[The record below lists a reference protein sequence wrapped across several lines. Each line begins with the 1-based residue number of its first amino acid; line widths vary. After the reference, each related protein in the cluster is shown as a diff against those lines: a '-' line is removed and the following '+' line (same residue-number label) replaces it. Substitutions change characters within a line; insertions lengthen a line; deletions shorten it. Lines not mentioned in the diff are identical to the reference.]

1 MKMKAALMYGPSDI
15 RVEETDKP
23 ICPEDGLI
31 LKVMSVGLCGSDIRN
46 LTTDSRK
53 GNYPFIYGHE
63 IVGFVDE
70 IGEEEKKYKVGDR
83 LFLFPGT
90 YCMECDECISG
101 HSENCS
107 NTEVAKLAGTGGF
120 AQYVSI
126 SGEKIRRGGIYEIPD
141 DVSFDA
147 ASLGEPLTSVFA
159 CLENV
164 KVEYPDTLVI
174 IGAGPIGCFMA
185 QLAKIR
191 GAQKVIMI
199 DLNDTRLEMAKGF
212 GVDITINSSKED
224 PIEAVQ
230 KLTGGKGADK
240 VISATPANATQTQ
253 SIHMVRKGGL
263 AVFFGGVPKGSM
275 TELDCNLI
283 HYNNIWI
290 KGHFGASYSQSK
302 RAFQLAISS
311 SFPTEKFIT
320 HILPLD
326 KINEGIQLT
335 RTTNIVLVMLFFCS
349 SDRTKLSSPS
359 FKRGLT
365 TLSAKCDLTKSNVF
379 LSHFVCILA
388 ERFYGGHH
396 NRRCRPL

>member
-1 MKMKAALMYGPSDI
+1 MKMKAALMYGPNDI
-15 RVEETDKP
+15 RVEETEKP
-23 ICPEDGLI
+23 ACPKDGLI
-31 LKVMSVGLCGSDIRN
+31 LKIMSVGLCGSDIRN

-53 GNYPFIYGHE
+53 GAYPFIYGHE

-70 IGEEEKKYKVGDR
+70 IGSEETKYKVGDR

-107 NTEVAKLAGTGGF
+107 NTAVAKLAGTGGF
-120 AQYVSI
+120 AQYVAV

-164 KVEYPDTLVI
+164 KVGYPDTLVI

-199 DLNDTRLEMAKGF
+199 DINGTRLEMAKDF
-212 GVDITINSSKED
+212 GVDITVNSSEED
-224 PIEAVQ
+224 PIEAIK

-240 VISATPANATQTQ
+240 VISATPVNL
-253 SIHMVRKGGL
+253 S
-263 AVFFGGVPKGSM
+263 
-275 TELDCNLI
+275 LI
-283 HYNNIWI
+283 HI
-290 KGHFGASYSQSK
+290 
-302 RAFQLAISS
+302 
-311 SFPTEKFIT
+311 
-320 HILPLD
+320 
-326 KINEGIQLT
+326 
-335 RTTNIVLVMLFFCS
+335 
-349 SDRTKLSSPS
+349 
-359 FKRGLT
+359 
-365 TLSAKCDLTKSNVF
+365 
-379 LSHFVCILA
+379 
-388 ERFYGGHH
+388 
-396 NRRCRPL
+396 

>member
-1 MKMKAALMYGPSDI
+1 MKMKAALMYGPDDI
-15 RVEETDKP
+15 RVEETEKP
-23 ICPEDGLI
+23 ICPKDGLL
-31 LKVMSVGLCGSDIRN
+31 LKIMAVGLCGSDIRN

-53 GNYPFIYGHE
+53 GDYPFIYGHE
-63 IVGFVDE
+63 IVGLVDE
-70 IGEEEKKYKVGDR
+70 IGNEQTKYSVGDR

-107 NTEVAKLAGTGGF
+107 DTAVAKLAGTGGF
-120 AQYVSI
+120 AQYVAV

-141 DVSFDA
+141 DVSFEA

-164 KVEYPDTLVI
+164 DVSFPDTLVI

-185 QLAKIR
+185 QLSKIR

-199 DLNDTRLEMAKGF
+199 DINDNRLEMAKQF
-212 GVDITINSSKED
+212 GVDVTVNSLKED
-224 PIEAVQ
+224 PIEAV
-230 KLTGGKGADK
+230 KSLTNGRGADK

-263 AVFFGGVPKGSM
+263 VVFFGGVPKGSM

-302 RAFQLAISS
+302 RAFQLAISPN
-311 SFPTEKFIT
+311 FPTEKFVT
-320 HILPLD
+320 HVLPLEQ
-326 KINEGIQLT
+326 INEGIKLT
-335 RTTNIVLVMLFFCS
+335 RTGEAIKVVLHPF
-349 SDRTKLSSPS
+349 D
-359 FKRGLT
+359 
-365 TLSAKCDLTKSNVF
+365 
-379 LSHFVCILA
+379 
-388 ERFYGGHH
+388 
-396 NRRCRPL
+396 

>member
-1 MKMKAALMYGPSDI
+1 MSEKMKAAMMYGPSDI
-15 RVEETDKP
+15 RVEEVDKP
-23 ICPEDGLI
+23 ACPKDGLI
-31 LKVMSVGLCGSDIRN
+31 LKIMSVGLCGSDIRN

-53 GNYPFIYGHE
+53 GKYPFIYGHE

-70 IGEEEKKYKVGDR
+70 VGPEQTKNQVGDR

-101 HSENCS
+101 HSENCA
-107 NTEVAKLAGTGGF
+107 NDEVAHLAGTGGF
-120 AQYVSI
+120 AQFVAVG
-126 SGEKIRRGGIYEIPD
+126 GEKIRRGGIYEIPD

-164 KVEYPDTLVI
+164 DVSYPDTLVI
-174 IGAGPIGCFMA
+174 IGAGPIGCFMS

-199 DLNDTRLEMAKGF
+199 DINANRLEMAKEF
-212 GVDITINSSKED
+212 GVDITVDSSKED
-224 PIEAVQ
+224 PIEAIK
-230 KLTGGKGADK
+230 KLTNGKGADK
-240 VISATPANATQTQ
+240 VISATPVNATQTQ
-253 SIHMVRKGGL
+253 SIHMVKKGGL
-263 AVFFGGVPKGSM
+263 VVFFGGVPKGSM

-302 RAFQLAISS
+302 RAFQLAISPT
-311 SFPTEKFIT
+311 FPTEKFIT

-326 KINEGIQLT
+326 QINEGIGLT
-335 RTTNIVLVMLFFCS
+335 RSGEAIKVVLH
-349 SDRTKLSSPS
+349 PW
-359 FKRGLT
+359 
-365 TLSAKCDLTKSNVF
+365 
-379 LSHFVCILA
+379 
-388 ERFYGGHH
+388 E
-396 NRRCRPL
+396 

>member
-1 MKMKAALMYGPSDI
+1 MEMKAAVMYGPNDI
-15 RVEETDKP
+15 RVESVEKP
-23 ICPEDGLI
+23 ACPKDGLI
-31 LKVMSVGLCGSDIRN
+31 LKIMAVGLCGSDIRN
-46 LTTDSRK
+46 LTSDSRK

-63 IVGFVDE
+63 IVGVVDE
-70 IGEEEKKYKVGDR
+70 VGAEETKYQTGDR

-90 YCMECDECISG
+90 YCMECEECISG

-107 NTEVAKLAGTGGF
+107 NKEIASLAGTGGF
-120 AQYVSI
+120 AQYVAVK
-126 SGEKIRRGGIYEIPD
+126 GEKIRRGGIYEIPE
-141 DVSFDA
+141 DVSFEA

-164 KVEYPDTLVI
+164 KVEYPDVLVI

-199 DLNDTRLEMAKGF
+199 DLNDTRLEMAKQF
-212 GVDITINSSKED
+212 GVDETVNSSVED
-224 PIEAVQ
+224 PIEAV
-230 KLTGGKGADK
+230 KRLTNGKGADK

-253 SIHMVRKGGL
+253 SIHMVKKGGL
-263 AVFFGGVPKGSM
+263 VVFFGGVPKGSM

-302 RAFQLAISS
+302 RAYQLAISPT
-311 SFPTEKFIT
+311 FPTEKFIT

-335 RTTNIVLVMLFFCS
+335 KSGEAIKVVLH
-349 SDRTKLSSPS
+349 PW
-359 FKRGLT
+359 
-365 TLSAKCDLTKSNVF
+365 
-379 LSHFVCILA
+379 
-388 ERFYGGHH
+388 ERI
-396 NRRCRPL
+396 